1 MDGILT
7 QKPFP
12 EEYAGHY
19 SHYVDLVPEG
29 PVLDI
34 FDRQSALTHEFFSS
48 IPESLGDHTYAFGKW
63 TIKDI
68 VGHLIDTE
76 RIFSTRA
83 LRIARGD
90 KQPLP
95 GFEQDD
101 YVKNGFFFK
110 RSLIDIVE
118 ERQMLR
124 LANIK
129 MFNSFEEMCFLE
141 KGMVNDNP
149 ISVRGIIYLLLGHE
163 IYHIKFIKENY
174 L

>member
-12 EEYAGHY
+12 EEYSGHY
-19 SHYVDLVPEG
+19 SHYVELVPEG
-29 PVLDI
+29 SILDI
-34 FDRQSALTHEFFSS
+34 FERQSALTHEFFAA
-48 IPESLGDHTYAFGKW
+48 IPESMGDHTYGFGKW

-68 VGHLIDTE
+68 VEHLIDTE

-83 LRIARGD
+83 LRLSRGD

-101 YVKNGFFFK
+101 YIKNAMTFK
-110 RSLIDIVE
+110 RTLKDLVE
-118 ERQMLR
+118 ERQLLR

-129 MFNSFEEMCFLE
+129 MFRSFEELCFME
-141 KGMVNDNP
+141 KGTVNDNP
-149 ISVRGIIYLLLGHE
+149 ISVRAILYLLIGHE
-163 IYHIKFIKENY
+163 IHHIKFIKENY